1 MTEFKLLFSPIKV
14 GTMELKNRIIMPA
27 MGTNYAEPDG
37 MMSER
42 EIAYHEARAK
52 GGCALNI
59 TEITYIDP
67 LGKGIPGC
75 PAIWDDKFIPGFAAL
90 AKAVHAH
97 GGKLGVQLHHA
108 GRGALSFVTGGQAV
122 GPSAITYPP
131 SPGWPMPVDVPRE
144 LTEDEVWD
152 LIEKWGDGARRARE
166 AGADCVEIHCGH
178 GYGIAQFMSPESNKR
193 TDSFGGSLEGRMKY
207 PLEIIKSIKSKAGA
221 DFPILCK
228 ICGEEM
234 VVGGRTLEDTVVV
247 VSILADAGVD
257 CITVSR
263 GSYSSLFWIEPP
275 AGLPAGVWL
284 FDVEAVKKAVNIP
297 VAAVGKIGEPLIA
310 EHIIKQGKADIVAMG
325 RALIADPD
333 LPNKAAEGRLE
344 DIRYCIYCNTCI
356 HELMSFPGYVKCAI
370 NAEMGMEREM
380 AMIPAEKP
388 KKVLVAGG
396 GPAGLEAAR
405 VAALR
410 GHEVTLYEK
419 SDKLGGQF
427 IIATRPPMKQELTM
441 AIKYL
446 STQIRKLGVKVEMGM
461 EATPAVVEKLK
472 PDVVIVATGGLPLIP
487 KDIPGTN
494 LEKVV
499 TANDV
504 LMETVR
510 PEQRVAILGGG
521 MVGCE
526 TAEFLAQR
534 GKDVTIIE
542 MLDFIGWDIGMF
554 TRPFLMERFA
564 KWGIKEIT
572 GAQVKEITDDGV
584 VVEKEGR
591 KETISGI
598 DTIVL
603 AIGTKSV
610 NKLAKQL
617 KGKVAE
623 VYVIG
628 DASEPRKVV
637 DAISEGAEIARKI

>member
-1 MTEFKLLFSPIKV
+1 VTEFKLLFSPIKV

-59 TEITYIDP
+59 TEITNIDP

-75 PAIWDDKFIPGFAAL
+75 PAIWDDKFIPGFAEL
-90 AKAVHAH
+90 AKVVHSH
-97 GGKLGVQLHHA
+97 GGK
-108 GRGALSFVTGGQAV
+108 FVTGGQAV

-131 SPGWPMPVDVPRE
+131 SPGWFMPPEVPRE
-144 LTEDEVWD
+144 LTEDEIWD
-152 LIEKWGDGARRARE
+152 LIEKWGDGARRAKE

-207 PLEIIKSIKSKAGA
+207 PLEIIKSIKRKAGA

-228 ICGEEM
+228 ICGTEM
-234 VVGGRTLEDTVVV
+234 LVGGRTLEDTVVAS
-247 VSILADAGVD
+247 SILADAGID

-297 VAAVGKIGEPLIA
+297 VAAVGKIGEPLFA
-310 EHIIKQGKADIVAMG
+310 EHILRQGKADIVAMG

-333 LPNKAAEGRLE
+333 MPNKAAGGRLE

-356 HELMSFPGYVKCAI
+356 HELMSFPGYVKCTV
-370 NAEMGMEREM
+370 NAEMGREREM
-380 AMIPAEKP
+380 PMIPAKKG
-388 KKVLVAGG
+388 KKVLVVGG

-410 GHEVTLYEK
+410 GHKVTLYEK
-419 SDKLGGQF
+419 GDKLGGQF
-427 IIATRPPMKQELTM
+427 RIATLPPMKQELTM
-441 AIKYL
+441 AIQYL
-446 STQIRKLGVKVEMGM
+446 STQVRKAGVKVEMGR
-461 EATPAVVEKLK
+461 EVTPAVVDKLK
-472 PDVVIVATGGLPLIP
+472 PDAVIVATGGQPLIP
-487 KDIPGTN
+487 DDIPGVKREN
-494 LEKVV
+494 VV
-499 TANDV
+499 TAHDA
-504 LMETVR
+504 LTEKILTG
-510 PEQRVAILGGG
+510 QRVAILGGG

-542 MLDFIGWDIGMF
+542 MLDLIATDVGMF
-554 TRPFLMERFA
+554 TRPFLMDRLTN
-564 KWGIKEIT
+564 WGVKQIT

-584 VVEKEGR
+584 VVEKEGK
-591 KETISGI
+591 KETVSGI
-598 DTIVL
+598 DTVVL
-603 AIGTKSV
+603 AMGIKSV
-610 NKLAKQL
+610 NDLAEKL
-617 KGKVAE
+617 KGKTAE

-628 DASEPRKVV
+628 DASQPRMAV

>member
-1 MTEFKLLFSPIKV
+1 
-14 GTMELKNRIIMPA
+14 
-27 MGTNYAEPDG
+27 
-37 MMSER
+37 
-42 EIAYHEARAK
+42 
-52 GGCALNI
+52 
-59 TEITYIDP
+59 
-67 LGKGIPGC
+67 
-75 PAIWDDKFIPGFAAL
+75 
-90 AKAVHAH
+90 
-97 GGKLGVQLHHA
+97 
-108 GRGALSFVTGGQAV
+108 
-122 GPSAITYPP
+122 
-131 SPGWPMPVDVPRE
+131 
-144 LTEDEVWD
+144 
-152 LIEKWGDGARRARE
+152 
-166 AGADCVEIHCGH
+166 
-178 GYGIAQFMSPESNKR
+178 MSPESNKR

-234 VVGGRTLEDTVVV
+234 VVGGRTLEDTVVA

-275 AGLPAGVWL
+275 SGLPPGAWL
-284 FDVEAVKKAVNIP
+284 FDVEAVKRAVNIP

-310 EHIIKQGKADIVAMG
+310 EHILRQGKADIVAMG

-333 LPNKAAEGRLE
+333 LPNKAKAGQLD

-603 AIGTKSV
+603 AMGVKSV
-610 NKLAKQL
+610 NKLEKQL

>member
-1 MTEFKLLFSPIKV
+1 MDFKLLFSPIKV

-37 MMSER
+37 MMSDR

-59 TEITYIDP
+59 TEISNIDP
-67 LGKGIPGC
+67 LGKGIPSC
-75 PAIWDDKFIPGFAAL
+75 PAIWDDKFIPGFAEL
-90 AKAVHAH
+90 AKAVHAR
-97 GGKLGVQLHHA
+97 GGKLAVQLHHA
-108 GRGALSFVTGGQAV
+108 GRGAMSFIIGGEQAV
-122 GPSAITYPP
+122 GPSAISYPP
-131 SPGWPMPVDVPRE
+131 SPGWFLPPEVPRE

-166 AGADCVEIHCGH
+166 AGADAVEIHCGH

-228 ICGEEM
+228 ICGTEM
-234 VVGGRTLEDTVVV
+234 LVGGRTLEDTVVAS
-247 VSILADAGVD
+247 SILADAGID

-275 AGLPAGVWL
+275 SGLPAGVWL

-297 VAAVGKIGEPLIA
+297 VAAVGKIGEPLFA
-310 EHIIKQGKADIVAMG
+310 EHILRQGKADLVAMG

-333 LPNKAAEGRLE
+333 LPNKAAGGRLE

-356 HELMSFPGYVKCAI
+356 HELMSFPGYVKCAV
-370 NAEMGMEREM
+370 NAEMGREREM
-380 AMIPAEKP
+380 PMIPAKKR

-410 GHEVTLYEK
+410 GHKVTLYEK
-419 SDKLGGQF
+419 GDKLGGQF
-427 IIATRPPMKQELTM
+427 RIATLPPMKQELTM
-441 AIKYL
+441 AIQYL
-446 STQIRKLGVKVEMGM
+446 STQIRKAGVKVEMGKIV
-461 EATPAVVEKLK
+461 TPPLVERLR
-472 PDVVIVATGGLPLIP
+472 PDVVIVATGSTPLIP
-487 KDIPGTN
+487 QDIPGVN
-494 LEKVV
+494 LEKVA
-499 TANDV
+499 TAHDV
-504 LMETVR
+504 LMEKVR

-542 MLDFIGWDIGMF
+542 MLDDIALDIGMF
-554 TRPFLMERFA
+554 TRPFLMERLD
-564 KWGIKEIT
+564 KWGVKAIT
-572 GAQVKEITDDGV
+572 GALVKEITDDGV
-584 VVEKEGR
+584 VVEKEGK

-598 DTIVL
+598 DTVVL
-603 AIGTKSV
+603 AMGAKPV
-610 NKLAKQL
+610 NELVEQL

-623 VYVIG
+623 VYTIG
-628 DASEPRKVV
+628 DASEPRMVV

>member
-1 MTEFKLLFSPIKV
+1 MDFKLLFSPIKV

-59 TEITYIDP
+59 TEITNVDP

-97 GGKLGVQLHHA
+97 GGKLCVQLHHA
-108 GRGALSFVTGGQAV
+108 GRGAMSFITGGQSV

-131 SPGWPMPVDVPRE
+131 SPGWFMPPELPRE

-166 AGADCVEIHCGH
+166 AGADCIELHCGH

-193 TDSFGGSLEGRMKY
+193 TDSFGGDLEGRMKY
-207 PLEIIKSIKSKAGA
+207 PLEIIKNVRKKAGA
-221 DFPILCK
+221 DFPILVK

-234 VVGGRTLEDTVVV
+234 LVGGRTLEDTVVAS
-247 VSILADAGVD
+247 SILEDAGIN

-275 AGLPAGVWL
+275 SGLPAGAWL
-284 FDVEAVKKAVNIP
+284 FDVEAVKKAVSIP
-297 VAAVGKIGEPLIA
+297 VAAVGKVGEPLVA
-310 EHIIKQGKADIVAMG
+310 EHILKQGKADIVAMG

-333 LPNKAAEGRLE
+333 LPNKAKAGQLD

-356 HELMSFPGYVKCAI
+356 HELMSFPGYVKCAV
-370 NAEMGMEREM
+370 NAEMGREAEM
-380 AMIPAEKP
+380 RMIPAEKP
-388 KKVLVAGG
+388 KKILVAGG
-396 GPAGLEAAR
+396 GPAGMEAAR

-410 GHEVTLYEK
+410 GHNVTLCEK

-427 IIATRPPMKQELTM
+427 CIATRPPMKQELTM

-461 EATPAVVEKLK
+461 AVTPAVVEKLK
-472 PDVVIVATGGLPLIP
+472 PDAVIVATGGSPLIP

-494 LEKVV
+494 LKKVA

-504 LMETVR
+504 LMETVI
-510 PEQRVAILGGG
+510 PEQKVAILGGG
-521 MVGCE
+521 MIGCE

-542 MLDFIGWDIGMF
+542 MLDSIAWDVGMF
-554 TRPFLMERFA
+554 TRPFLMERIA

-572 GAQVKEITDDGV
+572 GAQVKKITKDGV
-584 VVEKEGR
+584 VVEKEGKR
-591 KETISGI
+591 ETISGF
-598 DTIVL
+598 DTIIL
-603 AIGTKSV
+603 ALGTKSV
-610 NKLAKQL
+610 NDLAEQL
-617 KGKVAE
+617 KGKAAE
-623 VYVIG
+623 VFVIG
-628 DASEPRKVV
+628 DASEPRQVV

>member
-1 MTEFKLLFSPIKV
+1 LP
-14 GTMELKNRIIMPA
+14 
-27 MGTNYAEPDG
+27 
-37 MMSER
+37 
-42 EIAYHEARAK
+42 
-52 GGCALNI
+52 
-59 TEITYIDP
+59 
-67 LGKGIPGC
+67 PG
-75 PAIWDDKFIPGFAAL
+75 A
-90 AKAVHAH
+90 
-97 GGKLGVQLHHA
+97 
-108 GRGALSFVTGGQAV
+108 
-122 GPSAITYPP
+122 
-131 SPGWPMPVDVPRE
+131 
-144 LTEDEVWD
+144 
-152 LIEKWGDGARRARE
+152 
-166 AGADCVEIHCGH
+166 
-178 GYGIAQFMSPESNKR
+178 
-193 TDSFGGSLEGRMKY
+193 
-207 PLEIIKSIKSKAGA
+207 
-221 DFPILCK
+221 
-228 ICGEEM
+228 
-234 VVGGRTLEDTVVV
+234 
-247 VSILADAGVD
+247 
-257 CITVSR
+257 
-263 GSYSSLFWIEPP
+263 
-275 AGLPAGVWL
+275 WL
-284 FDVEAVKKAVNIP
+284 FDVEAVKRAVNIP

-310 EHIIKQGKADIVAMG
+310 EHILRQGKADIVAMG

-333 LPNKAAEGRLE
+333 LPNKAKAGQLD

-419 SDKLGGQF
+419 ADKLGGQF
-427 IIATRPPMKQELTM
+427 LIAILPPMKQEFTM

-446 STQIRKLGVKVEMGM
+446 STQVRKVGVKVEMGK
-461 EATPAVVEKLK
+461 EVTPAVVERLK
-472 PDVVIVATGGLPLIP
+472 PDVVIVATGGQPLIP
-487 KDIPGTN
+487 EDIPGTN

-504 LMETVR
+504 LTEKVL
-510 PEQRVAILGGG
+510 PGQRVAILGGG

-591 KETISGI
+591 RETISGI

-603 AIGTKSV
+603 AMGTKSV